1 MKEITLKT
9 LKEEVC
15 EANKALQTS
24 GLVKLTWG
32 NVSGVD
38 REKGLMVIKPSGVD
52 YKALKPEL
60 MVVLELATGKKVG
73 GDLNPSSDTPTH
85 LILYQ
90 QFQKLGGITHTHS
103 MHATMFAQACKGIP
117 CFGTTHADHF
127 QGTIPVTRS
136 MTEDEVNTDYELNT
150 GKVIIERFAKIDPC
164 SMPAVLVANHGPF
177 TWGKDPMDS
186 VTNAIALESVAQM
199 TLGTITINSSASPVL
214 KFLIDKH
221 FNRKHGK
228 NAYYGQKTAPESGS
242 K

>member
-1 MKEITLKT
+1 MKDNALKT

-32 NVSGVD
+32 NVSGID
-38 REKGLMVIKPSGVD
+38 REKGLFVIKPSGVD
-52 YKALKPEL
+52 YKALKPEM
-60 MVVLELATGKKVG
+60 MVVLDLTGKQVG

-90 QFQKLGGITHTHS
+90 QFQKIGGITHTHS
-103 MHATMFAQACKGIP
+103 MHATMFAQACKGIA

-136 MTEDEVNTDYELNT
+136 MTEEEVNSEYELNT
-150 GKVIIERFAKIDPC
+150 GKVILERFAKIDPC

-177 TWGKDPMDS
+177 TWGKNAMDA
-186 VTNAIALESVAQM
+186 VINAIALESVAQM
-199 TLGTITINSSASPVL
+199 NLGTMMINSSASPVL

-228 NAYYGQKTAPESGS
+228 NAYYGQKTPEAS
-242 K
+242 KQ